1 MDQETGDWRDSL
13 YQKTFDDE
21 IRGLERRRV
30 LDKNCGI
37 DDMEAMLKNFYEM
50 EGADWLGR
58 GEVQGIT
65 LSATIAAYEFFVK
78 KLKKEM
84 GYL

>member
-1 MDQETGDWRDSL
+1 MAQETGDWRDSL

-21 IRGLERRRV
+21 IRGLERRRES
-30 LDKNCGI
+30 DKNCGV
-37 DDMEAMLKNFYEM
+37 DDLEAMLRNLYEM
-50 EGADWLGR
+50 EGSDWLGR
-58 GEVQGIT
+58 GEVQSVT

-78 KLKKEM
+78 KLKKET